1 MKILIVHQ
9 YFKTPE
15 EGGGIRTW
23 HIAKYLSEKGNQV
36 TVLSAH
42 NTLKGTHQ
50 YHDFEV
56 RYFNIQYDNS
66 MGFIRRVLSF
76 FGFVAACKK
85 YLRQNHDFQEA
96 YILTTPLTTGL
107 IGLELKNKYDIPY
120 HFEVGDLWPD
130 VPIELGIIK
139 NHLLKILLLKFE
151 KRIYSQSKS
160 IVALSPAIKD
170 LIEKKIRDK
179 PIHVITNFADCDWID
194 ERKLDNS
201 SFSHSNPFKIAYYGA
216 MGYANHIEYV
226 FEIASICAE
235 KNLPVKFLL
244 MGFGAFANHTK
255 KQVVNFDNIDWVDPG
270 GMTEVKKLL
279 LESHATY
286 ISYLNQPILETG
298 SPNKFFDGLTAHHLI
313 ITNFKGW
320 IGELIE
326 KEGCGFSYNPEAPNE
341 FIEKLEPYLDSIENY
356 NNAQII
362 SRRLA
367 EERFDKNVQLKTL
380 DKVF

>member
-42 NTLKGTHQ
+42 NTLKGTHH

-56 RYFNIQYDNS
+56 RYFKIRYDNS
-66 MGFIRRVLSF
+66 MGFIRRLLSF

-85 YLRQNHDFQEA
+85 YLKQNHDFQEA
-96 YILTTPLTTGL
+96 YVLTTPLTTGI
-107 IGLELKNKYDIPY
+107 IGLELTNKYDIPF

-139 NHLLKILLLKFE
+139 NKLLKGLLLKFE
-151 KRIYSQSKS
+151 KRIYNHSKS

-170 LIEKKIRDK
+170 RIEKKVSNK
-179 PIHVITNFADCDWID
+179 PVHIMTNFADCEWIG
-194 ERKLDNS
+194 ERKLDTS
-201 SFSHSNPFKIAYYGA
+201 SFSFTNPFIIAYYGA
-216 MGYANHIEYV
+216 MGYANHIECI
-226 FEIASICAE
+226 FDIASICAE
-235 KNLPVKFLL
+235 QNLPVKFTL
-244 MGFGAFANHTK
+244 MGFGAFASETK
-255 KQVVNFDNIDWVDPG
+255 NQVANFENVEWVDPG
-270 GMTEVKKLL
+270 GMNEVKNLL

-326 KEGCGFSYNPEAPNE
+326 KEGCGFYYEPKNPSG
-341 FIEKLEPYLDSIENY
+341 FIDKLAPYLDSIEKY
-356 NNAQII
+356 NHAQII
-362 SRRLA
+362 SRKLA
-367 EERFDKNVQLKTL
+367 EKRFDKNVQLKIL
-380 DKVF
+380 EKVF